1 MPQFSYNISDSELL
15 PLLSKGDEKAF
26 TEIYNRYWEKL
37 LYLGSIKLRS
47 LAVAEELVQDIFLDL
62 WNRRAQLNI
71 TGSLENYLAV
81 SMKYKVINAQVRLM
95 RTQKHLTET
104 GSATHLHRNTTEEW
118 VQFQELQ
125 QRLSALVSK
134 LPERCRITYELKND
148 VGLSQKQIADR
159 LNISEKAV
167 EANLARAMKA
177 LRSAINQ
184 LFSLFFSV
192 FL

>member
-1 MPQFSYNISDSELL
+1 MPQRSYNISDSELL

-37 LYLGSIKLRS
+37 LFLGSIKLRS

-62 WNRRAQLNI
+62 WNRRAELNI
-71 TGSLENYLAV
+71 TGSLESYLAV

-95 RTQKHLTET
+95 RTEKHLKEA
-104 GSATHLHRNTTEEW
+104 GSIANLQRNTTEEW
-118 VQFQELQ
+118 VQFQELR

-134 LPERCRITYELKND
+134 LPERCRITYELKNET
-148 VGLSQKQIADR
+148 GLSQKQIADR

-184 LFSLFFSV
+184 LFSLLFSI

>member
-1 MPQFSYNISDSELL
+1 MPQISYNISDSELL

-37 LYLGSIKLRS
+37 LFIGSIKLRS

-62 WNRRAQLNI
+62 WNRRAELNI

-95 RTQKHLTET
+95 RTRKHLNEA
-104 GSATHLHRNTTEEW
+104 GPATHLHRNTTEEW

-134 LPERCRITYELKND
+134 LPERCRLTYELKND
-148 VGLSQKQIADR
+148 VGLSQKQIADK

-184 LFSLFFSV
+184 LLSFCFFI